1 MGGRILTGEINCS
14 DIKVTT
20 GLEVEGRTNHVAVSE
35 GTKDLDITI
44 NRKEYNIVGDEIYI
58 PKLYDDAPQWLKDLV
73 DVVVEVGVEANNAD
87 LLGQVQDLI
96 NQLANATVPLNTF
109 TQSIIALNLED
120 ARINTVVETLNSNFS
135 DATSN
140 INAQII
146 DVRNTFVSKDEA
158 AATIANVISAEI
170 DNGVLQNM
178 ATVGHVATAL
188 ATETDARAAD
198 YTALESSIAD
208 ESEATATAIN
218 TINTYVGIDQAGAS
232 TGTGLSAYLVDSN
245 GVVGGADSQVANAVY
260 IDNGVPKSKW
270 EYGSIINI
278 GGVNYTSGFG
288 LKTVGSASE
297 FWIDA
302 SRFKFTNS
310 NVTGSVAPF
319 TIDATGVTPQVKFNG
334 VVEFSNVSNVPQL
347 GSTPQEVVNAVNSG
361 QTTTING
368 GKITTGSIS
377 AKTIYTSDAF
387 VGHTL
392 QSIDYNGINGFI
404 LKSNAAGT
412 SVDPTIYGAY
422 IKGSTLEGSS
432 IKLREITVLTDSNH
446 ETKAIIGASSI
457 LSGSIWT
464 YGIYPY
470 NSTASTRNRLA
481 KSSNNTVVFAGNTVN
496 SNVSSYVSYRGWV
509 SLAVSTG
516 GVQSG
521 SYPYSYNNVLTVT
534 IDGTSHTFSADT
546 QISPYTFPCGLTLVT
561 VFTIM
566 NINTGSGYTC
576 LFIKPYCAS
585 FTLTSGANL
594 TIGVSNLAGSLIM
607 DSKYGNEVIVYNI

>member
-188 ATETDARAAD
+188 ATETAARAAD
-198 YTALESSIAD
+198 YTALESSIAG

-270 EYGSIINI
+270 EYGSVINI

-302 SRFKFTNS
+302 SKLKFTNS
-310 NVTGSVAPF
+310 NSTGQVAPF
-319 TIDATGVTPQVKFNG
+319 TIDASGTTPQVKFNG
-334 VVEFSNVSNVPQL
+334 VVEFSNVTNVPQL

-368 GKITTGSIS
+368 SKITTGSITAAQIVADS
-377 AKTIYTSDAF
+377 ALIGKLNVTGGLTADSIKANTTIVS
-387 VGHTL
+387 
-392 QSIDYNGINGFI
+392 
-404 LKSNAAGT
+404 
-412 SVDPTIYGAY
+412 PTIEAATFIGTYLSINEIKVKAEGYPNNFGPVVINKPYVYQGVVPDSTTVSVVSDYFLSRSENTGYHGLRMCSATQRLLLKAKCSASSGTFKNLYLYYSINNGNTY
-422 IKGSTLEGSS
+422 ILLDSIINSVNTTEVIIVKDFTHTNTNSLRFKAEGSW
-432 IKLREITVLTDSNH
+432 R
-446 ETKAIIGASSI
+446 
-457 LSGSIWT
+457 
-464 YGIYPY
+464 Y
-470 NSTASTRNRLA
+470 
-481 KSSNNTVVFAGNTVN
+481 
-496 SNVSSYVSYRGWV
+496 
-509 SLAVSTG
+509 TG
-516 GVQSG
+516 GNG
-521 SYPYSYNNVLTVT
+521 N
-534 IDGTSHTFSADT
+534 I
-546 QISPYTFPCGLTLVT
+546 LVT
-561 VFTIM
+561 LDIFST
-566 NINTGSGYTC
+566 NS
-576 LFIKPYCAS
+576 
-585 FTLTSGANL
+585 
-594 TIGVSNLAGSLIM
+594 
-607 DSKYGNEVIVYNI
+607 

>member
-146 DVRNTFVSKDEA
+146 DVRNTFVSKDSA
-158 AATIANVISAEI
+158 ASTIATVLAAEI
-170 DNGVLQNM
+170 SNGQLKNM

-188 ATETDARAAD
+188 ATETAARAAD
-198 YTALESSIAD
+198 YTALESSIAG

-270 EYGSIINI
+270 EYGSVINI
-278 GGVNYTSGFG
+278 SGVNYTSGFG

-302 SRFKFTNS
+302 SKLKFTNS
-310 NVTGSVAPF
+310 NSTGQVAPF
-319 TIDATGVTPQVKFNG
+319 TIDASGTTPQVKFNG
-334 VVEFSNVSNVPQL
+334 VVEFSNVSNVPSL
-347 GSTPQEVVNAVNSG
+347 GSNNMLVNAGPTLGNETYGWQIGWYNTNIVPTGPTAGFDSWRPTGGGSVYAVVGGSPTVGTAFDLRQSTNIPVVAGNRYEISALLSSHRCTSVCTLAFFNSSG
-361 QTTTING
+361 TYISESGAGTANITAYSGNVGNWVRQG
-368 GKITTGSIS
+368 GFVTAPAGTAYAQFYVRSTVTGTDPYCFVAKAYMAEASASSTQFSTWGEGLSANSTVIDGAKITTG
-377 AKTIYTSDAF
+377 
-387 VGHTL
+387 
-392 QSIDYNGINGFI
+392 
-404 LKSNAAGT
+404 
-412 SVDPTIYGAY
+412 
-422 IKGSTLEGSS
+422 
-432 IKLREITVLTDSNH
+432 
-446 ETKAIIGASSI
+446 
-457 LSGSIWT
+457 
-464 YGIYPY
+464 
-470 NSTASTRNRLA
+470 
-481 KSSNNTVVFAGNTVN
+481 TVN
-496 SNVSSYVSYRGWV
+496 TDRLNVNSIMSKDITFTGKI
-509 SLAVSTG
+509 TG
-516 GVQSG
+516 GSG
-521 SYPYSYNNVLTVT
+521 GLGGIIKSYNNKMT
-534 IDGTSHTFSADT
+534 ID
-546 QISPYTFPCGLTLVT
+546 LV
-561 VFTIM
+561 
-566 NINTGSGYTC
+566 NGSIY
-576 LFIKPYCAS
+576 IA
-585 FTLTSGANL
+585 
-594 TIGVSNLAGSLIM
+594 
-607 DSKYGNEVIVYNI
+607 

>member
-146 DVRNTFVSKDEA
+146 DVRNTFVSKDSA
-158 AATIANVISAEI
+158 ASTIATVLAAEI
-170 DNGVLQNM
+170 SNGQLKNM

-188 ATETDARAAD
+188 ATETAARAAD
-198 YTALESSIAD
+198 YTALESSIAG

-310 NVTGSVAPF
+310 NQTGQVAPF
-319 TIDATGVTPQVKFNG
+319 TIDASGTAPQVKFNG
-334 VVEFSNVSNVPQL
+334 VVEFRNVNSTPTHLSGTSSPTLGTTTSVEGSTYYNTSTKSGYIVSN
-347 GSTPQEVVNAVNSG
+347 GKWINNSSV
-361 QTTTING
+361 TDTSNLALKDMTNVTTIDG
-368 GKITTGSIS
+368 GKITTGVVNTARLNVNDIMS
-377 AKTIYTSDAF
+377 KD
-387 VGHTL
+387 
-392 QSIDYNGINGFI
+392 
-404 LKSNAAGT
+404 
-412 SVDPTIYGAY
+412 
-422 IKGSTLEGSS
+422 
-432 IKLREITVLTDSNH
+432 ITFTG
-446 ETKAIIGASSI
+446 KI
-457 LSGSIWT
+457 
-464 YGIYPY
+464 
-470 NSTASTRNRLA
+470 
-481 KSSNNTVVFAGNTVN
+481 
-496 SNVSSYVSYRGWV
+496 
-509 SLAVSTG
+509 TG
-516 GVQSG
+516 GAG
-521 SYPYSYNNVLTVT
+521 GLGGIIRSYNNKMT
-534 IDGTSHTFSADT
+534 ID
-546 QISPYTFPCGLTLVT
+546 LV
-561 VFTIM
+561 
-566 NINTGSGYTC
+566 NGSIY
-576 LFIKPYCAS
+576 IA
-585 FTLTSGANL
+585 
-594 TIGVSNLAGSLIM
+594 
-607 DSKYGNEVIVYNI
+607 

>member
-146 DVRNTFVSKDEA
+146 DLRNTFVSKDSA
-158 AATIANVISAEI
+158 ASTIATVLAAEI
-170 DNGVLQNM
+170 SNGQLKNM

-188 ATETDARAAD
+188 ATETAARAAD
-198 YTALESSIAD
+198 YTALESSIAG

-270 EYGSIINI
+270 EYGSVINI

-297 FWIDA
+297 FWVDA
-302 SRFKFTNS
+302 SKLKFTNS
-310 NVTGSVAPF
+310 NSTGQVAPF
-319 TIDATGVTPQVKFNG
+319 TIDASGTTPQVKFNG
-334 VVEFSNVSNVPQL
+334 VVEFSNVT
-347 GSTPQEVVNAVNSG
+347 GYTPPTNLSEFVNDSG
-361 QTTTING
+361 YVLPSGVANAINTNTTTVNG
-368 GKITTGSIS
+368 AKITTGSVNALQI
-377 AKTIYTSDAF
+377 AANTITSDKI
-387 VGHTL
+387 
-392 QSIDYNGINGFI
+392 QSYNLTATNATIQNGLI
-404 LKSNAAGT
+404 TNAKIGDAAITTAKIADGNIT
-412 SVDPTIYGAY
+412 NAKIGAAQITTAKISDLSV
-422 IKGSTLEGSS
+422 STLKIQDEAVIVPRYAEGVSAILYYTPSS
-432 IKLREITVLTDSNH
+432 THNAL
-446 ETKAIIGASSI
+446 IIYSCPNMLES
-457 LSGSIWT
+457 LYCYLNGSIVVVARSSYYQKFT
-464 YGIYPY
+464 TFYAGNSYSMQAITY
-470 NSTASTRNRLA
+470 NSN
-481 KSSNNTVVFAGNTVN
+481 
-496 SNVSSYVSYRGWV
+496 
-509 SLAVSTG
+509 G
-516 GVQSG
+516 G
-521 SYPYSYNNVLTVT
+521 
-534 IDGTSHTFSADT
+534 DGTPSYFTT
-546 QISPYTFPCGLTLVT
+546 Q
-561 VFTIM
+561 VFM
-566 NINTGSGYTC
+566 
-576 LFIKPYCAS
+576 L
-585 FTLTSGANL
+585 
-594 TIGVSNLAGSLIM
+594 GV
-607 DSKYGNEVIVYNI
+607 KK